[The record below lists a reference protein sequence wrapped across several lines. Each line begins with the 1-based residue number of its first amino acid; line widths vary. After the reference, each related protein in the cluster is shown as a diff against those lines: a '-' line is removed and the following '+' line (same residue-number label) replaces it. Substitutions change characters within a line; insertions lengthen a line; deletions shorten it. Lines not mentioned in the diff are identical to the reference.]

1 MGPAMPSAD
10 MLAAAARLTEAESL
24 LRFRISS
31 CVVSVSSMSLVNNFL
46 LIVATDMGS
55 FLLFSRFEYAFRI
68 VLCIVA
74 RSWNLPQRQR
84 FCKVPIVRSYGQPHF
99 NPDCT
104 ILEVHFGC
112 TSLIINLLKTFWKL
126 LSVGGQTLLICSEP

>member
-1 MGPAMPSAD
+1 V
-10 MLAAAARLTEAESL
+10 LSL
-24 LRFRISS
+24 FHQ
-31 CVVSVSSMSLVNNFL
+31 CHYVNNFL

-55 FLLFSRFEYAFRI
+55 FLLFSRFEYAFHI

-84 FCKVPIVRSYGQPHF
+84 FCKVPIVRSPGQPHF
-99 NPDCT
+99 NPDCA

-126 LSVGGQTLLICSEP
+126 LSVGGQTLLICSES

>member
-24 LRFRISS
+24 LRFRMPSYT
-31 CVVSVSSMSLVNNFL
+31 VSVSSMSLCQQFL

-55 FLLFSRFEYAFRI
+55 FLLFSRFEYAFCI

-74 RSWNLPQRQR
+74 RSWNYHRGKG
-84 FCKVPIVRSYGQPHF
+84 FVRSQ
-99 NPDCT
+99 
-104 ILEVHFGC
+104 
-112 TSLIINLLKTFWKL
+112 
-126 LSVGGQTLLICSEP
+126 